1 MVDLYSAQDVL
12 ERAHIVT
19 FAQLMICSETTT
31 KHTNATRLEKRYDIF
46 TAYILQL
53 RCIFL
58 IYFPE
63 MAVEPT
69 DCVQ

>member
-31 KHTNATRLEKRYDIF
+31 KHTNATRLEKR
-46 TAYILQL
+46 
-53 RCIFL
+53 
-58 IYFPE
+58 
-63 MAVEPT
+63 
-69 DCVQ
+69 